1 MPEPVQPDVEEHL
14 LLRKATRRA
23 FRTDR
28 IFRFTIDGRGYEWG
42 EAEIAEP
49 ELRALAGVN
58 PNEVLVLDR
67 EDGDIDLEPGERLV
81 LSEAGTERLRTAKK
95 LVRVTVDGVEKHI
108 PRGKYTTEELL
119 QVLGVAPGYLLN
131 VIKDGEL
138 LTLGPG
144 QKLHVREGTT
154 FISQVPGGGSS

>member
-1 MPEPVQPDVEEHL
+1 M

-67 EDGDIDLEPGERLV
+67 EDGDIDLEPGKRLV

-108 PRGKYTTEELL
+108 PRGKYTTEEFL
-119 QVLGVAPGYLLN
+119 QVWWRRA
-131 VIKDGEL
+131 IC
-138 LTLGPG
+138 LT
-144 QKLHVREGTT
+144 
-154 FISQVPGGGSS
+154 SSRTASS